1 MTTTMT
7 LGNPATAF
15 FSPAVHQHAQH
26 EIPSDLDLEGGTITN
41 IESSEEI
48 DPSDNCKVQI
58 TRYHILSADGME
70 ESTITKRRKLRVNCT
85 QSTRRI
91 EFANGKE
98 AKFEEKT
105 TVLGNLDILNAVND
119 RNPAALL
126 AIQDGYPQDV
136 DINEMLLRT
145 QDTFMVLLHQKKDEL
160 VNTFPDLFSN
170 LRSQP
175 ELFGNPTTTFQEIVN
190 ADGSKTIK
198 TKSSKAFSSHFVR
211 EATYVNG
218 ELSKRF
224 VYGFSTFLFRLFSK
238 CKFRAFME
246 YAGPE
251 GGFRIK
257 LNDRADEDLS
267 EEENDTDEDSSS
279 LISSRLNRSR
289 ISELPDSSSELLI
302 AQPARVPQILSH
314 APMQRL
320 EKAWHAVNELVASEE
335 RYVQKLGL
343 LEKFRLEVEGEKL
356 LDKKQN
362 GMLFANL
369 ASLYTFHND
378 HLLPQLMDRRR
389 DWQATKKI
397 SDVMRKQGP
406 FLKMYSEYTNNYKLA
421 TQMFEKYRE
430 KRRFDDIVRKLEKLP
445 ECENLSLISHLI
457 CPVQRVMRYQ
467 LLLKE
472 YLKYL
477 NSNDNDYDDTKVALE
492 LVVDAAG
499 HANEMMR
506 KLDRYRNVLEV
517 QEQLGNSIALV
528 SPSREL
534 LRRVK
539 LMKISSST
547 NRTEERV
554 LFVFNDLILLVSER
568 AIGIGGKYKLRAIF
582 DPFFTQ
588 ICEGDNLERE
598 HSFYLRGS
606 DSQSGPSRCVELYC
620 ANQNEKAD
628 LIDTIWAIINET
640 HQRKASFS
648 TSPSI
653 QSMTSPTNERKC
665 CASCEVEFSWYNRNG
680 IQCAQ
685 CQRRF
690 CKKCLG
696 QFREQKQ
703 RRYCNDCMNNG
714 TVNTNF
720 KGGPSRQN
728 LLALPAQ
735 DDNIIKSS
743 AVQLKSV
750 GGRVLNRYFVL
761 RKNFC
766 LYSYNNEK
774 DEMALCMLP
783 ISGCE
788 IVPLNEKL
796 SFTIR
801 HMNRTYSIQVFNDSD
816 RAEWIAALLLCAS
829 AQIPTQKLS
838 N

>member
-26 EIPSDLDLEGGTITN
+26 EIPSDLDLEGGSITN

-119 RNPAALL
+119 GNPAALL

-218 ELSKRF
+218 ELSK
-224 VYGFSTFLFRLFSK
+224 SK

-279 LISSRLNRSR
+279 LISSRLSRSR

-302 AQPARVPQILSH
+302 AQPARVPQIVSH

-421 TQMFEKYRE
+421 TQMFEKCRE

-477 NSNDNDYDDTKVALE
+477 NVNDGDYDDTKVALE

-628 LIDTIWAIINET
+628 LIDTIWAIIHET

-665 CASCEVEFSWYNRNG
+665 CASCDTEFSWYNRNG

-801 HMNRTYSIQVFNDSD
+801 HMNRTYNIQVFNDSD